1 MEKIPVVLNAHHHKL
16 TPSVSSR
23 FSEMGLRVEEAESM
37 SQVLDLVSTHDP
49 DLILLGAGRN
59 GEGPDLC
66 TRLRLNHHYTGAIA
80 VRIPASAT
88 SAETAVWLDRGVD
101 AFVPESAAD
110 AFLVAIARSLL
121 RVRIAERQAA
131 AAQERL
137 ETLRQEL
144 QRSQQEFQQFALHAS
159 HDFQEPLRSIS
170 AFVELMDRE
179 RRGELSEE
187 LSVYRG
193 YILAGTKQL
202 QRLLDYMLRYSQA
215 SQENPGSFGMFPL
228 KTVTDSALRNLKEA
242 IHDSQAEVV
251 LSGSL
256 PAIWGHLPSLQQLIE
271 SLIGN
276 AIKYRRPD
284 IPLSIRISA
293 EPRSEKEWLISVED
307 NGIGIARKHQTSI
320 FLPFKRLHGREVPG
334 TGMGLALCRKIVE
347 AHGGRIWVESSPGQ
361 GAKFLFTLD
370 ASQGSGLHAGEE
382 EYSKPALEGAF
393 FKNFA

>member
-1 MEKIPVVLNAHHHKL
+1 MEKIPVVLNAHHQKL
-16 TPSVSSR
+16 NPSVSSC
-23 FSEMGLRVEEAESM
+23 FSEMGLRVEEAESLN
-37 SQVLDLVSTHDP
+37 QVLDLVSTHDP
-49 DLILLGAGRN
+49 DLILLGAGQN
-59 GEGPDLC
+59 GEGPELC
-66 TRLRLNHHYTGAIA
+66 ARLRLNHHYTGAIA

-88 SAETAVWLDRGVD
+88 SAETAVWLDRGADV
-101 AFVPESAAD
+101 FVPESAGD
-110 AFLVAIARSLL
+110 AVLMATARALL
-121 RVRIAERQAA
+121 RVRSAERQAA

-144 QRSQQEFQQFALHAS
+144 QRSHQEFQQFALHAS

-170 AFVELMDRE
+170 VFVELMDRE
-179 RRGELSEE
+179 RRGELSGE
-187 LSVYRG
+187 LSVYRE
-193 YILAGTKQL
+193 YVLAGTKQL

-215 SQENPGSFGMFPL
+215 AQEDPGSYGMFPL

-256 PAIWGHLPSLQQLIE
+256 PAVRGHFPSLQQLIE

-284 IPLSIRISA
+284 TPLSIRISA
-293 EPRSEKEWLISVED
+293 KPHSDEEWLISIED
-307 NGIGIARKHQTSI
+307 NGIGIATQHHASI

-334 TGMGLALCRKIVE
+334 TGMGLALCRRIVG

-361 GAKFLFTLD
+361 GAKFLFTLG
-370 ASQGSGLHAGEE
+370 ASQGSRLHAGEE
-382 EYSKPALEGAF
+382 EYAKPALEGAF

>member
-1 MEKIPVVLNAHHHKL
+1 MEKIPVVLNAHHQKL
-16 TPSVSSR
+16 TPSVSSW
-23 FSEMGLRVEEAESM
+23 FSEMGLRVEQAESLN
-37 SQVLDLVSTHDP
+37 QVLDLVSTHDP
-49 DLILLGAGRN
+49 DLILLGAGQN
-59 GEGPDLC
+59 GEGPEIC

-88 SAETAVWLDRGVD
+88 SSETAVWLDRGAD
-101 AFVPESAAD
+101 AFVPESADD
-110 AFLVAIARSLL
+110 AVLIATARALL
-121 RVRIAERQAA
+121 RIRSAERQAA

-144 QRSQQEFQQFALHAS
+144 QRSHQEFQQFALHAS

-179 RRGELSEE
+179 RRGELSGE
-187 LSVYRG
+187 LSIYRE
-193 YILAGTKQL
+193 YVLAGTKQL

-215 SQENPGSFGMFPL
+215 AQEDPGSYGMFPL

-251 LSGSL
+251 LNGSL
-256 PAIWGHLPSLQQLIE
+256 PAVRGHFPSLQQLIE

-284 IPLSIRISA
+284 TPLSIRISA
-293 EPRSEKEWLISVED
+293 EPHSEEEWRISIED
-307 NGIGIARKHQTSI
+307 NGIGIARQHHASI

-334 TGMGLALCRKIVE
+334 TGMGLALCRRIVG
-347 AHGGRIWVESSPGQ
+347 AHGGRIWVESSSGQ
-361 GAKFLFTLD
+361 GAKFLFTLG

-382 EYSKPALEGAF
+382 EYAKHALEGAS

>member
-1 MEKIPVVLNAHHHKL
+1 
-16 TPSVSSR
+16 
-23 FSEMGLRVEEAESM
+23 
-37 SQVLDLVSTHDP
+37 
-49 DLILLGAGRN
+49 
-59 GEGPDLC
+59 
-66 TRLRLNHHYTGAIA
+66 
-80 VRIPASAT
+80 
-88 SAETAVWLDRGVD
+88 
-101 AFVPESAAD
+101 
-110 AFLVAIARSLL
+110 
-121 RVRIAERQAA
+121 
-131 AAQERL
+131 
-137 ETLRQEL
+137 LRQEL

-215 SQENPGSFGMFPL
+215 SQENLESFGMFPL